1 MQFSLSFPDL
11 SQERQGN
18 TGVPGV
24 WSLDSGQPGRT
35 IMISALIHGNELCGA
50 WALKQLLASALR
62 PRRGKLILAFC
73 NLDAFDRFDP
83 AQHDASR
90 YVDEDMN
97 RVWSDQKL
105 AQGQTLEQRRA
116 QAILPWLEQADWL
129 LDLHS
134 MHEPSAPLLL
144 TGPLPR
150 NIELARTLA
159 APEHVIVDTGHKDGV
174 RMRDYGRF
182 SDPEAQEARSL
193 LLECGFHGDP
203 DTPAIALDLIARFLL
218 ASDIVEAQD
227 LPSTWRRANPD
238 QQHVLQVT
246 HAIVAPSMQVHFTEN
261 WQGLETLSQAGSVI
275 GYADDQP
282 LLTPYDNCTL
292 VMPSL
297 RQLRPG
303 VTVVRLAQNYQ
314 PVSPP
319 AST

>member
-1 MQFSLSFPDL
+1 MQFSLSFPDIH
-11 SQERQGN
+11 QERQGN

-24 WSLDSGQPGRT
+24 WCLDSGHAGRCV
-35 IMISALIHGNELCGA
+35 MISALIHGNELCGA
-50 WALKQLLASALR
+50 WALKALLASQLQ

-73 NLDAFDRFDP
+73 NLDAFDRFNP
-83 AQHDASR
+83 EQHDASR

-97 RVWSDQKL
+97 RVWSDHKL
-105 AQGQTLEQRRA
+105 SQDQTQEQRRA
-116 QAILPWLEQADWL
+116 KALLPWLEQADWL

-150 NIELARTLA
+150 NIELAQTLG

-182 SDPEAQEARSL
+182 SDPDAHEARSL

-218 ASDIVEAQD
+218 ASGIVDAAD
-227 LPSTWRRANPD
+227 LPQDWRRADPD
-238 QQHVLQVT
+238 QQRILQVT
-246 HAIVAPSMQVHFTEN
+246 HAIVAPSMQVRFSQN
-261 WQGLETLSQAGSVI
+261 WQGLETLPEAGTAI
-275 GYADDQP
+275 GDADGQP
-282 LLTPYDNCTL
+282 LLTPYDHCTL

-303 VTVVRLAQNYQ
+303 VTVVRLAQDYQ
-314 PVSPP
+314 S
-319 AST
+319 SKT

>member
-1 MQFSLSFPDL
+1 MQFSLSLPDI
-11 SQERQGN
+11 QEERQGN
-18 TGVPGV
+18 TGVPGI
-24 WSLDSGQPGRT
+24 WCLDSGEAGRT
-35 IMISALIHGNELCGA
+35 VMISALIHGNELCGA
-50 WALKQLLASALR
+50 WALKAVLASGLK

-83 AQHDASR
+83 EQHDASR

-105 AQGQTLEQRRA
+105 AQTQTQEQRRA
-116 QAILPWLEQADWL
+116 RAILPWLEQADWL

-144 TGPLPR
+144 TGTLAR
-150 NIELARTLA
+150 NIDLARTLG
-159 APEHVIVDTGHKDGV
+159 APEHVIVDSGHKDGV

-182 SDPEAQEARSL
+182 SDPEAHEARSL

-218 ASDIVEAQD
+218 ASEIVEKED
-227 LPSTWRRANPD
+227 LPSDWRRASPD
-238 QQHVLQVT
+238 TQRVLQVT
-246 HAIVAPSMQVHFTEN
+246 HAIVAPSMQVSFDQN
-261 WQGLETLSQAGSVI
+261 WQGLETLADAGTAIGQADGQ
-275 GYADDQP
+275 A

-303 VTVVRLAQNYQ
+303 VTVVRLAQNYDAL
-314 PVSPP
+314 SW
-319 AST
+319 TL